1 MQHIKVRKFK
11 CEICKNE
18 FGRNSTL
25 LAHLRTHKKAKKE
38 DGEEIE
44 NTTTRPESKATLVN
58 NTTIVEE
65 EKKFWNVDNEDLFS
79 LALGESNNNENNH
92 VFDLNFD
99 QGQNCITSSNNNS
112 INENQSDE
120 IIFF

>member
-38 DGEEIE
+38 NEEEME

-58 NTTIVEE
+58 NTTTVEE
-65 EKKFWNVDNEDLFS
+65 EKQFWNVDNEDLFS
-79 LALGESNNNENNH
+79 LALGEGNSNENNH
-92 VFDLNFD
+92 VFDINFD